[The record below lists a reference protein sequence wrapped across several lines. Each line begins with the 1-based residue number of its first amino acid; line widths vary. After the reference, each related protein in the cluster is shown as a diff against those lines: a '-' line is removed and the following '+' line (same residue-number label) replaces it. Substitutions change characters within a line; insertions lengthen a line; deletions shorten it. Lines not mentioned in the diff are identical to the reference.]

1 MRNLRANHIAM
12 IFQDRLMTLN
22 PVLRID
28 TRMIETIKAHDPKV
42 RDDVARARACDVLGQ
57 IGIPSPDDRLK
68 AYPHQFSGGIR
79 QRIGIARA
87 LAVKPEFLV
96 CEEAIAALDVSIQA
110 QVINLF
116 MNLREGPDVPLHQP
130 RLERGRAHLGSGGDH
145 VPRPGRR
152 GRRDRRHLRDRKP
165 PPHPGALERGADAA
179 YCALRFDQS
188 A

>member
-68 AYPHQFSGGIR
+68 AYPHQFSGGMR

-87 LAVKPEFLV
+87 FAVKPEFLV

-116 MNLREGPDVPLHQP
+116 MNLREDLDLTYLFISHDLSVVEHIRIGW
-130 RLERGRAHLGSGGDH
+130 
-145 VPRPGRR
+145 
-152 GRRDRRHLRDRKP
+152 
-165 PPHPGALERGADAA
+165 
-179 YCALRFDQS
+179 
-188 A
+188 